1 MKLITLVLRTVV
13 NKCID
18 RHVRNFGSSEKFWS
32 DQEVMYNS
40 KVDLHGTGNRSII
53 VHYVSKNNTLTFD
66 HNFEA
71 IMVVRGQSPWL
82 GDKRRSPAE
91 AESVVDPP

>member
-1 MKLITLVLRTVV
+1 
-13 NKCID
+13 
-18 RHVRNFGSSEKFWS
+18 
-32 DQEVMYNS
+32 MYNS

-91 AESVVDPP
+91 AESVVDPPWPLDGHRLDHFWVAATLKP